1 MASAIIGWYGPLI
14 DLAKASS
21 HLDDFVQLIVFV
33 RSIQP
38 IHKDNAPTGRS
49 LLKTNIE
56 VGDDTRSF
64 FSISLWQK
72 HMGSMV
78 VAGDIILLQNIKI
91 VSNRNALEAATNHIS
106 TLLVLVH
113 SYEIS
118 SYKEFHELVSHC
130 HVGETTKAKLRR
142 VLDWVQRTESAFQ
155 HIQNVDSGL
164 RKGQAVKN
172 WKAYEGKKSRNCLSI
187 SEALCSTNSCI
198 VTIDA
203 CIREIVLP
211 SILRSDEVDKEP
223 SVSKRLFMMA
233 KKDIVEDFI
242 SKGCKLCGSPI
253 GLRSQT
259 EFPLRC
265 EKNSKQLHEICLIY
279 IPFLLYVWDQG
290 GQFPVLVKDKAA
302 RILFGNISA
311 ENVYKCYKVE
321 VEGRKPD
328 PPVHINEAA
337 DCSNPGSSHPS
348 KTLRSINLADG
359 QRPGSTQIECNGC
372 RVKPNFY
379 RIWLILVKVLLLQQ
393 DKNSP
398 FRFEVTV
405 DQKKDV
411 GNGRFEL
418 ITFTMPCDD
427 GRGRS

>member
-38 IHKDNAPTGRS
+38 VHKDNAPTGRS

-56 VGDDTRSF
+56 VGDDTRSY

-91 VSNRNALEAATNHIS
+91 VSNRNVLEAATNHIS

-118 SYKEFHELVSHC
+118 SYKEFHELASHC

-142 VLDWVQRTESAFQ
+142 VVDWVQRTESAFQ
-155 HIQNVDSGL
+155 QIQNVDSGQ
-164 RKGQAVKN
+164 RKGQSVNN

-187 SEALCSTNSCI
+187 SEALCFTNSCI
-198 VTIDA
+198 VNIDA

-211 SILRSDEVDKEP
+211 SIFGSDEVDKEP

-233 KKDIVEDFI
+233 KKDVVKDFI
-242 SKGCKLCGSPI
+242 CKGCKLCGSPI
-253 GLRSQT
+253 GLRSQS

-279 IPFLLYVWDQG
+279 RPFLLYVWDQG
-290 GQFPVLVKDKAA
+290 GQIPVLVKDKAA
-302 RILFGNISA
+302 RIMFGNISA

-321 VEGRKPD
+321 GRKPD
-328 PPVHINEAA
+328 PVHSNEAA
-337 DCSNPGSSHPS
+337 DRSNPGSSHPS
-348 KTLRSINLADG
+348 KALRSINLADDH
-359 QRPGSTQIECNGC
+359 RPGSMQIECNGC
-372 RVKPNFY
+372 RVNPNFY

-393 DKNSP
+393 DQNSP

-405 DQKKDV
+405 DEKKDV

-418 ITFTMPCDD
+418 IAFTMPCD